1 MSCITY
7 QGRAGGVHPMIIM
20 REEESCM
27 NRFKE
32 QAMKIVFMVAAC
44 ASVLA
49 VFLICLF
56 RKRWLSIFIVLWA
69 FTNSYTRL
77 YLGLHYPGD
86 LVAGAIIGGFGG
98 WLFYFIAHKLTAR
111 LQSDTPTPAL
121 EKGTGMKQTEV
132 MIYTGLLTLAGII
145 IYSIVQS

>member
-1 MSCITY
+1 M
-7 QGRAGGVHPMIIM
+7 
-20 REEESCM
+20 
-27 NRFKE
+27 
-32 QAMKIVFMVAAC
+32 
-44 ASVLA
+44 
-49 VFLICLF
+49 
-56 RKRWLSIFIVLWA
+56 LWA

-132 MIYTGLLTLAGII
+132 LIYSGLLTLAGII

>member
-1 MSCITY
+1 MED
-7 QGRAGGVHPMIIM
+7 
-20 REEESCM
+20 EEED
-27 NRFKE
+27 
-32 QAMKIVFMVAAC
+32 
-44 ASVLA
+44 SVSLPVMLPLA
-49 VFLICLF
+49 IFLICLF

-111 LQSDTPTPAL
+111 LQSDISAPG
-121 EKGTGMKQTEV
+121 KGAGIKQTEV